1 MVDRIIVM
9 GSSAGGPRILK
20 EIFSGMP
27 KLNAGMVL
35 VQHMPRF
42 INQSLRESIS
52 RVTEMTVAV
61 AEDGDMLENGKV
73 HIAPS
78 ELHLQLVQNRHLR
91 LIKGE
96 KINFV
101 CPSVD
106 VTMMSLKP
114 MDGMKMYGVI
124 LTGMGRDGAD
134 GIAYMKRIGGVTVA
148 QNEETSA
155 VFGMPKEAA
164 ATGCVDY
171 VLSPVEIRERLIQW
185 IGVAVGR

>member
-27 KLNAGMVL
+27 KLNAGVVL

-52 RVTEMTVAV
+52 RVTGMAVAV

-78 ELHLQLVQNRHLR
+78 ELHLRLVQNRHIR

-96 KINFV
+96 KVNFV

-114 MDGMKMYGVI
+114 MDGMYLYGVI
-124 LTGMGRDGAD
+124 LTGMGRDGAE
-134 GIAYMKRIGGVTVA
+134 GIAHMKRIGGVTVA
-148 QNEETSA
+148 QNQETSA

-164 ATGCVDY
+164 ATGCVDH
-171 VLSPVEIRERLIQW
+171 VLSPAEIRERLIQW